1 MERARPRDGEREG
14 EPIRA
19 SLASRACPLSMALS
33 ISIDLLPRIITTD
46 AKRLIAA
53 RSLAQKHCKRKKRT
67 GIDRSGVRLGLP
79 TARPVFGGERFPPS
93 KAYQDSGNSM
103 AKRLPAT
110 GAEGSCNSY
119 LFFLSGLVS
128 LAHSLSAAVP
138 KQVKIAEEQ

>member
-19 SLASRACPLSMALS
+19 SLASRACVPAFYGPLNLDRFVA
-33 ISIDLLPRIITTD
+33 PHHNHRREKTD
-46 AKRLIAA
+46 R
-53 RSLAQKHCKRKKRT
+53 RSLAQKHCKRKKRK

-79 TARPVFGGERFPPS
+79 TARPAFRGERFPPS